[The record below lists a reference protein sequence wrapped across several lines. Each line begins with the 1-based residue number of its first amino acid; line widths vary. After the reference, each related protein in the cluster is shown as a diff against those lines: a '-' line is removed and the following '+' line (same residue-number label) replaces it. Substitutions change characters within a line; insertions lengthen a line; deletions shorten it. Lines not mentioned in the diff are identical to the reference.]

1 MDFYRFCLPTSG
13 DFVKRIITGHED
25 IFGPW
30 LMDRVGGQWIPG
42 RGSVIGLWE
51 DGVGPVAA
59 CLYESCNGASVLGH
73 LSGVGKKWMNREYLW
88 FCFYYPFE
96 QLKVNKILGLVESTN
111 LEARRLD
118 EHLGFHLE
126 ATLKDAAPK
135 GDLLIY
141 SMTRDQC
148 KWLSLTERYC
158 GQAQS
163 TSST

>member
-1 MDFYRFCLPTSG
+1 MDFDGLCHQTGG
-13 DFVKRIITGHED
+13 DFVKRILTGHD
-25 IFGPW
+25 DVFGPW
-30 LMDRVGGQWIPG
+30 LMNRINGQWIPH
-42 RGSVIGLWE
+42 RGSTIGLWE
-51 DGVGPVAA
+51 DGKGPIAA
-59 CLYESCNGASVLGH
+59 CLYESCNGASVVGH
-73 LSGVGKKWMNREYLW
+73 LAGIGRKWMNREFLW

-96 QLKVNKILGLVESTN
+96 QLKVNKILGLVESSN

-126 ATLKDAAPK
+126 ATLKDAAPN

-148 KWLSLTERYC
+148 KWLSLKDRYR

-163 TSST
+163 TETA

>member
-1 MDFYRFCLPTSG
+1 M
-13 DFVKRIITGHED
+13 KRIITNHD
-25 IFGPW
+25 DFLGPW

-73 LSGVGKKWMNREYLW
+73 LSGIGKKWMNREFLW

-96 QLKVNKILGLVESTN
+96 QLRVNKILGLVESTN
-111 LEARRLD
+111 LEAQRLN
-118 EHLGFHLE
+118 EHLGFTLE
-126 ATLKDAAPK
+126 ATLKDAAPH

-141 SMTRDQC
+141 SMKRDQC
-148 KWLSLTERYC
+148 KWLDLKGKYRGEAKR
-158 GQAQS
+158 AQG
-163 TSST
+163 T